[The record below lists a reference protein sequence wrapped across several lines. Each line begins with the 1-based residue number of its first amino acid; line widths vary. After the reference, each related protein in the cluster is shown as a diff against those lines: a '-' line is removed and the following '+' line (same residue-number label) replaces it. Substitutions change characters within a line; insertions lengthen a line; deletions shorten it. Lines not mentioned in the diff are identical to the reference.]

1 MTFPLPFPIPGNNDE
16 IYENFNAMS
25 RAWLDPPAVRL
36 IGGTGNPA
44 FGGAWVNLG
53 AGFTSAGFYRD
64 RHRTYL
70 QGTIKTGVIG
80 TTAFTLPS
88 GYWPAQ
94 VCNFSVASGAGV
106 GVVQI
111 NTAGL
116 VTPVIGVNT
125 DVSLDT
131 ISFLA
136 V

>member
-1 MTFPLPFPIPGNNDE
+1 MSLVLPGAPVDD
-16 IYENFNAMS
+16 FNIQAKFDVIQL
-25 RAWLDPPAVRL
+25 RWVDPPAVRL

-44 FGGAWVNLG
+44 FAGAWVNFG

-64 RHRTYL
+64 RNRTYL

-94 VCNFSVASGAGV
+94 ICNFSVASGAGV

-116 VTPVIGVNT
+116 VTPAIGVNT

-131 ISFLA
+131 ISFVA